1 MDKSAFGEFL
11 TSLCHYYERKE
22 PRKETLNLWF
32 QEVKPLPEE
41 PLDWIREQ
49 ICQRQ
54 EGFPRNLP
62 VIMRELWQRWREEH
76 PQKQA
81 HPDTDANCR
90 DCDGTGLITGY
101 RESHAYAFRCGRC
114 RQSTLHGIP
123 FTTVETLIAQGYER
137 SAPRQGRQR
146 AYG

>member
-22 PRKETLNLWF
+22 PRKETLDLWF
-32 QEVKPLPEE
+32 QEVKHLPEE

-62 VIMRELWQRWREEH
+62 ANMRELWQRWREEH
-76 PQKQA
+76 PRKQA
-81 HPDTDANCR
+81 RPDTDTNCR
-90 DCDGTGLITGY
+90 DCEGSGLITGY
-101 RESHAYAFRCGRC
+101 RDGNAYAFRCGRC

-123 FTTVETLIAQGYER
+123 FATGLDLLAQGYALTEER
-137 SAPRQGRQR
+137 KRNRY